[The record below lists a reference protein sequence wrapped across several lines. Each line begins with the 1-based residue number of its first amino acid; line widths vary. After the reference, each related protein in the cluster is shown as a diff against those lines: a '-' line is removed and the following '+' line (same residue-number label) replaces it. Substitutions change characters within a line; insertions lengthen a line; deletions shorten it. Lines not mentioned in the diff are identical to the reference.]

1 MPGLISASKRRGSP
15 WGSWGWFSKPTFH
28 KGRWIA
34 AVREAENRFA
44 NSGDSELQKTAQEIR
59 DQYAES
65 SGPQRERLRSRYA
78 GVIAECVYRSFGWRL
93 FDVQLQAIGAA
104 AANAIVEMQ
113 TGEGKTVVTGCIG
126 ALRTLDVPSVHV
138 STTND
143 YLASRD
149 CEELVPIFDRL
160 GLSWGLLPSESDES
174 ASRAAYKKQIVYG
187 PGYQF
192 GFDFLHDQMKLR
204 QQRKKQTGS
213 AVINRIR
220 GAEQG
225 HKLIQAAEHHMS
237 LIDEADSV
245 MIDEAMT
252 PLIISLPGDQAQDP
266 VPYKLARKIAA
277 DMEEGNDYTI
287 KMPEKSIDLTDRA
300 SLEAHEKIARHRD
313 LLLARPWKAYITNA
327 IRAEKILRR
336 DIDVVLDEKIQL
348 VDQYT
353 GRILADRTWQAG
365 LHQAIEVKENVP
377 MQPARESTT
386 TITRQRY
393 LQMYGALAGLTGTAQ
408 SVVDEFRVIYKCEVL
423 VIPTNR
429 PSRRK
434 IAKTRFFADT
444 ESKIAAIAED
454 VLQRHQNFQPI
465 LIGTRT
471 IRESLHIDEALRARN
486 ITAVLLNGMQDGD
499 EAEIVAQA
507 GRAGAITI
515 ATNMAGRG
523 TDIKP
528 DERAIEAGGLHVV
541 AVSPNE
547 SRRIDRQLVGRGAR
561 QGQPGS
567 AQLFVSAEDQLLVD
581 HPGSLP
587 KQMVRSAKAT
597 GESRDFSRELAGL
610 QQTIEQRNFQQRQKM
625 ILRDRWMDS
634 VRESIEKN

>member
-1 MPGLISASKRRGSP
+1 MYKR
-15 WGSWGWFSKPTFH
+15 
-28 KGRWIA
+28 
-34 AVREAENRFA
+34 
-44 NSGDSELQKTAQEIR
+44 Q
-59 DQYAES
+59 
-65 SGPQRERLRSRYA
+65 
-78 GVIAECVYRSFGWRL
+78 
-93 FDVQLQAIGAA
+93 
-104 AANAIVEMQ
+104 
-113 TGEGKTVVTGCIG
+113 
-126 ALRTLDVPSVHV
+126 
-138 STTND
+138 
-143 YLASRD
+143 
-149 CEELVPIFDRL
+149 
-160 GLSWGLLPSESDES
+160 
-174 ASRAAYKKQIVYG
+174 
-187 PGYQF
+187 
-192 GFDFLHDQMKLR
+192 
-204 QQRKKQTGS
+204 
-213 AVINRIR
+213 
-220 GAEQG
+220 
-225 HKLIQAAEHHMS
+225 
-237 LIDEADSV
+237 
-245 MIDEAMT
+245 
-252 PLIISLPGDQAQDP
+252 
-266 VPYKLARKIAA
+266 
-277 DMEEGNDYTI
+277 
-287 KMPEKSIDLTDRA
+287 
-300 SLEAHEKIARHRD
+300 
-313 LLLARPWKAYITNA
+313 
-327 IRAEKILRR
+327 
-336 DIDVVLDEKIQL
+336 
-348 VDQYT
+348 
-353 GRILADRTWQAG
+353 
-365 LHQAIEVKENVP
+365 
-377 MQPARESTT
+377 
-386 TITRQRY
+386 
-393 LQMYGALAGLTGTAQ
+393 
-408 SVVDEFRVIYKCEVL
+408 
-423 VIPTNR
+423 
-429 PSRRK
+429 
-434 IAKTRFFADT
+434 

-587 KQMVRSAKAT
+587 KQMVRSAKVT